1 MSRETG
7 GVVGTF
13 QPDDLIAKV
22 YPPCDV
28 FILELAK
35 AGAYARGTV
44 LTREADGTY
53 AVLGAGNGT
62 ASAILAEETDEE
74 ETTAEAYRSGHFY
87 RNKLSVADGHEL
99 TEEDENNLRLAGIF
113 LSDGV

>member
-7 GVVGTF
+7 GVVGIF

-35 AGAYARGTV
+35 AGEHTRGTV
-44 LTREADGTY
+44 LSREEDGTY

-62 ASAILAEETDEE
+62 ASAILAEDTDETD
-74 ETTAEAYRSGHFY
+74 TTAEAYRSGHFY
-87 RNKLSVADGHEL
+87 RNKLTVAEGYEL
-99 TEEDENNLRLAGIF
+99 TDADENNLRLAGIL